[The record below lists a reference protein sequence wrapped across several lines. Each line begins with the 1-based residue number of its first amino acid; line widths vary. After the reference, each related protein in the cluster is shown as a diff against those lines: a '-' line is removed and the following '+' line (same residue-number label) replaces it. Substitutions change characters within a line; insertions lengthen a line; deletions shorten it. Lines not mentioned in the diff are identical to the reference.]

1 MKTPNL
7 MAGLAALFIVFAL
20 AATPATAADSV
31 SIKGILILASDEVG
45 QTDSSLSK
53 YEPTLRRLF
62 KFEGYRQVGRT
73 STRMDV
79 PGKGQLTFSGEV
91 LAIETTGNGGGTVR
105 ARVTWRRDG
114 RTVINTTVRMK
125 PGVPTLLGGPSAQ
138 GGKGNLIVILEV
150 N

>member
-1 MKTPNL
+1 MKTPNF
-7 MAGLAALFIVFAL
+7 MAALAALLFV
-20 AATPATAADSV
+20 AAIASASAADSV

-45 QTDSSLSK
+45 QTDPSLSK
-53 YEPTLRRLF
+53 FEPTLRRLF
-62 KFEGYRQVGRT
+62 KFEGYRQIGRA

-79 PGKGQLTFSGEV
+79 PGKGQLTFNGEV

-105 ARVTWRRDG
+105 ARVTWRRG
-114 RTVINTTVRMK
+114 GQTMINTTVRMK